1 MREANDRYGDTTC
14 TGWRMPEEP
23 GILASE
29 KVEVTSHPPL
39 SGSFLPDI
47 MRVDQGWDSTNGG
60 NDRSANSARRSG
72 GRRQTLDCIAETCE
86 ALMKG
91 ALLINN
97 KEPAKASLFLRGAGI
112 LKRRYVM
119 TLCKPVSALLV
130 VVFLLGSFAPL
141 VAGNRGR
148 ARSTGTSNLL
158 PSSSA
163 PPNATQ
169 YANLSLGARS
179 LNPTTTCSTN
189 WVRLNRF
196 PLSFAL
202 LISRCN
208 RDALSI
214 HNVSRIHGSLA
225 EEKTIG
231 GSHASS

>member
-1 MREANDRYGDTTC
+1 MREANDRYGDTTS
-14 TGWRMPEEP
+14 TDWRMPEEP
-23 GILASE
+23 GTLASE
-29 KVEVTSHPPL
+29 KVEVASHPPL
-39 SGSFLPDI
+39 SGSFLLDI

-60 NDRSANSARRSG
+60 NDRSAYSALVSG
-72 GRRQTLDCIAETCE
+72 GRRQIPDCITETCE
-86 ALMKG
+86 ALVKG

-112 LKRRYVM
+112 LKRRCVM

-130 VVFLLGSFAPL
+130 IVFLLGSFALL

-148 ARSTGTSNLL
+148 ARPTGTSNLL

-169 YANLSLGARS
+169 HANLPFGARS
-179 LNPTTTCSTN
+179 SNPTTICSTN
-189 WVRLNRF
+189 WVRLDRF

-202 LISRCN
+202 LISRCD
-208 RDALSI
+208 RDALCI
-214 HNVSRIHGSLA
+214 HAVSRIHGSLA